1 MNGNKLAFGAV
12 AALAAVGAVRKRAGS
27 RSEEWLK
34 KRGPSNDDMASLLAE
49 IRAKNSS
56 AADWSGWRHSDDGI
70 AIQLEAEIDQPSVE
84 DLFVSE
90 EDEEYLDDSDIEND
104 LRRRLE
110 DEIQQGDFWV
120 DRYYGRSSGFG
131 PDRQPVSH
139 YVGAPDKVDI
149 EYRGSTWK
157 VSVEFTN
164 VGADLMFD
172 IEGLSKDRPRRDTIR
187 SLGGDFFEN
196 EQDRITAWNEG
207 KAFIQALEALERN
220 LEEAVQKIADDQF
233 GPGYWDSEID
243 VYKDREEEE
252 REEEEEG

>member
-12 AALAAVGAVRKRAGS
+12 AALAAIGAVRKRAGS
-27 RSEEWLK
+27 RSEEWTQK
-34 KRGPSNDDMASLLAE
+34 PGPSNEDLESVLAE
-49 IRAKNSS
+49 MRS
-56 AADWSGWRHSDDGI
+56 AAVDRPRTLGFHESDGFTI
-70 AIQLEAEIDQPSVE
+70 IVEAEVDQPSVE

-90 EDEEYLDDSDIEND
+90 EDQEYLDDWDIEND

-110 DEIQQGDFWV
+110 DEIQDRDLWV
-120 DRYYGRSSGFG
+120 DGRYYGRSSGFG

-139 YVGAPDKVDI
+139 YVGAPDKVEI
-149 EYRGSTWK
+149 ESRGSTWK

-164 VGADLMFD
+164 VVADLMFD
-172 IEGLSKDRPRRDTIR
+172 LDGHTYDQPKRDTIR

-196 EQDRITAWNEG
+196 EQGRITAWNEG
-207 KAFIQALEALERN
+207 KAFIQALDALEQN
-220 LEEAVQKIADDQF
+220 LEEVVQKIADDQL

-243 VYKDREEEE
+243 VYKE